1 MLKTLKNDLN
11 GKNIWMKERLP
22 PLDMFIKKLAEN
34 KNLIT
39 VTNNCQVSVL
49 CNGTNG
55 NNKYVN
61 VNDAI
66 DLEKLQNPVM
76 ANRDR
81 TGANANASTNKR
93 MHREILTD
101 EERVLRLYASLS
113 PEQKK

>member
-49 CNGTNG
+49 CKGTNG
-55 NNKYVN
+55 NNKYVK
-61 VNDAI
+61 V
-66 DLEKLQNPVM
+66 PVM

-81 TGANANASTNKR
+81 TGANAIALKNTHKR

-113 PEQKK
+113 PEQKKMMGEKLGAE

>member
-1 MLKTLKNDLN
+1 
-11 GKNIWMKERLP
+11 MKERLP

-49 CNGTNG
+49 CKGTNG
-55 NNKYVN
+55 NNKYAK

-81 TGANANASTNKR
+81 TGANAIALKNTHKR
-93 MHREILTD
+93 MH
-101 EERVLRLYASLS
+101 
-113 PEQKK
+113 